1 MAHSLLA
8 WVSMPAIDS
17 SLPGDIAVYHMG
29 SEKLLGMIP
38 VGIGPGYLASF
49 PEGKKLYVP
58 NRGSDTLSVI
68 DCDSFIVKRT
78 IPVGKSPQALV
89 IDSAGAKG
97 YVAVPEEQIISVIDL
112 HKDEVINTIPL
123 NLYPSGLAL
132 SSDGQKLYVSHQ
144 ADCSISI
151 VDTEHHQVVDTFHPK
166 DCSESS
172 PLTSLSPALSSPDLT
187 LSPVSLALSPDNTL
201 LYLIQSH
208 ENRISVVDL
217 GLQKEV
223 ASIPVGRNPQRIAL
237 HPERPLAYVTN
248 HDSDSIS
255 IVSTW
260 DHQVLG
266 TIPSLSAPRELT
278 LTPEGSQLWVTNG
291 CQLTLIDI
299 ETKAIIS
306 TLYAPLS
313 AQIRQGVAISESHHQ
328 LLLSEVLPCNTQRPY
343 SFVTEKIYFKPPKPF
358 DLTLHHQFPIPT
370 AIAEGLIF
378 EEAEV
383 KHHSI
388 SILPIPLRPN
398 YHHLTFS
405 LRIPY
410 KIIYRDEQ
418 NQLHELKD
426 AIHHVLSAVETH
438 LTPSR
443 INQNFNLRI
452 FTQSEVIGKSVP
464 TPNSLDLM
472 IRTQL
477 VAMQQIHPTE

>member
-1 MAHSLLA
+1 MTNSLLA

-17 SLPGDIAVYHMG
+17 SLPGDIAVYHME

-38 VGIGPGYLASF
+38 VGIGPGYLACF

-58 NRGSDTLSVI
+58 NGGSDTLSVI
-68 DCDSFIVKRT
+68 DCDSFIAKRT
-78 IPVGKSPQALV
+78 IPVGKNPQALV

-97 YVAVPEEQIISVIDL
+97 YVAGLEEQVISVIDL

-132 SSDGQKLYVSHQ
+132 SRDGKKLYVSHQ
-144 ADCSISI
+144 AGCSISI
-151 VDTEHHQVVDTFHPK
+151 IDTEHHQAVDILHLKDYPK
-166 DCSESS
+166 NS

-187 LSPVSLALSPDNTL
+187 LSPVSLALSPDDTL
-201 LYLIQSH
+201 LYLIQSP
-208 ENRISVVDL
+208 ENRISVIDL
-217 GLQKEV
+217 GLRREI

-255 IVSTW
+255 IISTW
-260 DHQVLG
+260 EHQVLA
-266 TIPSLSAPRELT
+266 TISSLSAPLELT

-358 DLTLHHQFPIPT
+358 DLTIHHQFPIPT
-370 AIAEGLIF
+370 AIAEGLVF

-383 KHHSI
+383 KFHSI

-418 NQLHELKD
+418 NQLHEQKD

-443 INQNFNLRI
+443 INQSLNLRI

>member
-1 MAHSLLA
+1 MTHSLLA

-17 SLPGDIAVYHMG
+17 SLPGDIAVYHME

-38 VGIGPGYLASF
+38 VGIGPGYLTCF

-58 NRGSDTLSVI
+58 NRGSATLSVI

-78 IPVGKSPQALV
+78 IPVGKNPQALV

-97 YVAVPEEQIISVIDL
+97 YVAGTEEQIISVIDL

-132 SSDGQKLYVSHQ
+132 SRDGKKLYVSHQ
-144 ADCSISI
+144 AGCSISI
-151 VDTEHHQVVDTFHPK
+151 IDTEHHQAADTFHLKDYPK
-166 DCSESS
+166 NS
-172 PLTSLSPALSSPDLT
+172 PLSSPDLA
-187 LSPVSLALSPDNTL
+187 LSPVGLALSPDGTL
-201 LYLIQSH
+201 LYLILSP
-208 ENRISVVDL
+208 ENRVSVVDL
-217 GLQKEV
+217 GLRGEV

-237 HPERPLAYVTN
+237 HPSRPLAYVTN

-255 IVSTW
+255 IISTYE
-260 DHQVLG
+260 HQVLA

-291 CQLTLIDI
+291 CQLTLIDT

-313 AQIRQGVAISESHHQ
+313 VQTRQGVAISESHRQ

-343 SFVTEKIYFKPPKPF
+343 SFVTEKLYFKPPKPF
-358 DLTLHHQFPIPT
+358 DFTIHHQFPIPA

-443 INQNFNLRI
+443 IKQNFNLRI

-464 TPNSLDLM
+464 TPNSLDLI